1 MRRLCTAVL
10 AAAIVMVPATRALA
24 DTILLATLTNAAEN
38 PPTTPTTST
47 GAARPASFGTAIFTL
62 NDAMTELRFTA
73 SVVNI
78 DFTGSQT
85 ADTNDNLIAA
95 HIHAAATVTPT
106 TNAPVVWGFFGNPF
120 NDNSPNDVVFQPFP
134 MGVGGM
140 ISGKWDLNEGNGTTL
155 AAQLPNILSGHAY
168 INFHTTQFGG
178 GEIRGNIGPAT
189 AATPEPATMLLV
201 GLPIAALVRRRAQER
216 RNKRMA

>member
-10 AAAIVMVPATRALA
+10 AAAIVLVPATRALA
-24 DTILLATLTNAAEN
+24 DTILLATLTNAQEN

-47 GAARPASFGTAIFTL
+47 GAPRPASSGSAIFTL

-85 ADTNDNLIAA
+85 ADTFDNLIAA
-95 HIHAAATVTPT
+95 HIHASPTVTPT
-106 TNAPVVWGFFGNPF
+106 TNAPVVWGFFGMPF

-134 MGVGGM
+134 SGVGGM
-140 ISGKWDLNEGNGTTL
+140 ISGKWDLTEGNGTTL
-155 AAQLPNILSGHAY
+155 GAQLPNILSGHAY

-178 GEIRGNIGPAT
+178 GEIRGNIGPAA
-189 AATPEPATMLLV
+189 AATPEPATMFLV
-201 GLPIAALVRRRAQER
+201 GLPIAALVRRGVQQR
-216 RNKRMA
+216 RQRMG